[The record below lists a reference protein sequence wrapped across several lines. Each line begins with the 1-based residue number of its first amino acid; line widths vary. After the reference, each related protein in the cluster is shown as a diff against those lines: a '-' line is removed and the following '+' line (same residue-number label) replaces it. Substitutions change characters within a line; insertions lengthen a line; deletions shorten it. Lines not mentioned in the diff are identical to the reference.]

1 MSSTPEVTVY
11 DRMCWP
17 EAELERA
24 LALGA
29 HRRELAAY
37 LGGYEYTTLAALAR
51 KAMSRQ
57 RAGTRPVATRRQLAP
72 RRRPK
77 VYLLPG
83 ILGSQLG
90 RPRGPGEP
98 PDLLW
103 IDPADI
109 VHGRLIELRLRPN
122 RLPPNRLPPNRLP
135 PGRSPA
141 ARSTRGPARP
151 PRRPGTPPLQ
161 PLGAIVYSYLALKLR
176 LAAAG
181 FEVVLHDYDWRGD
194 VLATGRALADR
205 LAADDAEELA
215 LIGHSMG
222 ALVARAAIAGY
233 GQRAGADR
241 ITRVIGLGAP
251 HGGSMAAVQALR
263 ASYPIVGRLA
273 AIDRVHDADSLT
285 RGAFRGFT
293 SLYQLLPVTIAG
305 AIAGDGAG
313 ASAGA
318 AARPMPDLFDPRAWP
333 QSGARP
339 DPRLLRAA
347 RHFGGQLAPPDARFV
362 SIVGT
367 GQRTVTGVER
377 RGQQF
382 RYQISSAGDGTVACA
397 RATLPGVPSYS
408 LRCDHGELPRSPEV
422 AAALVDLLQRGATRR
437 LRAGVFA
444 RHGRSSFVTDSALRR
459 ELARKIDWYGLS
471 IGERR
476 QYLDRLNAPP
486 ASYRAPKKFSAPSK
500 L

>member
-1 MSSTPEVTVY
+1 MSSAPEVSVY

-37 LGGYEYTTLAALAR
+37 LGGYEYATLAALAR
-51 KAMSRQ
+51 KAAARQ
-57 RAGTRPVATRRQLAP
+57 GAVTRRRVAARP

-90 RPRGPGEP
+90 RPRGAGQP

-103 IDPADI
+103 IDPDDI
-109 VHGRLIELRLRPN
+109 VHGRLIELRT
-122 RLPPNRLPPNRLP
+122 
-135 PGRSPA
+135 GV
-141 ARSTRGPARP
+141 
-151 PRRPGTPPLQ
+151 RRQPLQ

-181 FEVVLHDYDWRGD
+181 FEVVLYDYDWRGD
-194 VLATGRALADR
+194 VLATGQALADR

-215 LIGHSMG
+215 LVGHSMG
-222 ALVARAAIAGY
+222 ALVARAALASY
-233 GQRAGADR
+233 GQRAGAER
-241 ITRVIGLGAP
+241 ITRLIGLGAP
-251 HGGSMAAVQALR
+251 HGGSIAAVQALR
-263 ASYPIVGRLA
+263 ASYPIIGRLA
-273 AIDRVHDADSLT
+273 AIDRIHDADSLT
-285 RGAFRGFT
+285 LGAFRGFT
-293 SLYQLLPVTIAG
+293 SLYQLLPVTIARVG
-305 AIAGDGAG
+305 RSASATAG
-313 ASAGA
+313 ATAGSGVTI
-318 AARPMPDLFDPRAWP
+318 DLFDPRAWP
-333 QSGARP
+333 PTGARP
-339 DPRLLRAA
+339 DARLLRTA
-347 RHFGGQLAPPDARFV
+347 RDFSGQLAAADARFV

-377 RGQQF
+377 RAAQF
-382 RYQISSAGDGTVACA
+382 RYHISSAGDGTVACA

-408 LRCDHGELPRSPEV
+408 LRCDHGELPRNQQV
-422 AAALVDLLQRGATRR
+422 AAALVDLLQHGATRR
-437 LRAGVFA
+437 LRAGVIA
-444 RHGRSSFVTDSALRR
+444 RPGRSSFVTDAGLRR
-459 ELARKIDWYGLS
+459 ELARKIDWYGLG

-476 QYLDRLNAPP
+476 QYLNRLNAPP
-486 ASYRAPKKFSAPSK
+486 ASYRAPKR

>member
-1 MSSTPEVTVY
+1 MSSVPEVSVY

-17 EAELERA
+17 QAELERA

-37 LGGYEYTTLAALAR
+37 LGGYEYATLAALAR
-51 KAMSRQ
+51 KALARQ
-57 RAGTRPVATRRQLAP
+57 VADQP
-72 RRRPK
+72 RRAARRPLVPIGRRRRLK

-109 VHGRLIELRLRPN
+109 VHGRLIELRLR
-122 RLPPNRLPPNRLP
+122 
-135 PGRSPA
+135 GQ
-141 ARSTRGPARP
+141 
-151 PRRPGTPPLQ
+151 PPLQ

-194 VLATGRALADR
+194 VMDTGRALADR
-205 LAADDAEELA
+205 LAADDAMELA
-215 LIGHSMG
+215 LVGHSMG
-222 ALVARAAIAGY
+222 ALVARAALAGY
-233 GQRAGADR
+233 GQRAGAER
-241 ITRVIGLGAP
+241 ISRLIGVGAP
-251 HGGSMAAVQALR
+251 HAGSIAAVQALR

-273 AIDRVHDADSLT
+273 AIDRIHDADSLT
-285 RGAFRGFT
+285 RDAFRGFT
-293 SLYQLLPVTIAG
+293 SLYQLLPVSITAAG
-305 AIAGDGAG
+305 A
-313 ASAGA
+313 
-318 AARPMPDLFDPRAWP
+318 MPDLFDPRVWP
-333 QSGARP
+333 QNGARP

-362 SIVGT
+362 SVVGT
-367 GQRTVTGVER
+367 GQRTVTGIER

-397 RATLPGVPSYS
+397 RAMLPGVPSYS
-408 LRCDHGELPRSPEV
+408 LRCDHGELPRSPDV
-422 AAALVDLLQRGATRR
+422 AAALVDLLQHGATRR
-437 LRAGVFA
+437 LRAGVMA
-444 RHGRSSFVTDSALRR
+444 RPGRLSFVTDAALRR
-459 ELARKIDWYGLS
+459 ELARKIDWYSLS

-486 ASYRAPKKFSAPSK
+486 ASYRAPRTVR
-500 L
+500 

>member
-1 MSSTPEVTVY
+1 MSSAPEVSVY

-17 EAELERA
+17 EAELERS

-29 HRRELAAY
+29 HRLELAAY
-37 LGGYEYTTLAALAR
+37 LGGCEYAMLAALAR
-51 KAMSRQ
+51 QAMARRATVRQ
-57 RAGTRPVATRRQLAP
+57 RPAH
-72 RRRPK
+72 RRRLK

-90 RPRGPGEP
+90 VPRSAGQP

-109 VHGRLIELRLRPN
+109 VHGRLTELRLPSR
-122 RLPPNRLPPNRLP
+122 RF
-135 PGRSPA
+135 
-141 ARSTRGPARP
+141 P
-151 PRRPGTPPLQ
+151 PRRSPPAAAAAAAGKSSLSERRPLAVR

-181 FEVVLHDYDWRGD
+181 FDVVLYDYDWRGD

-222 ALVARAAIAGY
+222 ALVARAAIASY
-233 GQRAGADR
+233 GNRAGAER
-241 ITRVIGLGAP
+241 ITRLIGLGAP
-251 HGGSMAAVQALR
+251 HGGSIAAVQALR

-273 AIDRVHDADSLT
+273 AIDRIHDAESLT
-285 RGAFRGFT
+285 RLAFRSFV
-293 SLYQLLPVTIAG
+293 SLYQLLPTTSASVS
-305 AIAGDGAG
+305 
-313 ASAGA
+313 ASAS
-318 AARPMPDLFDPRAWP
+318 ARATASASPALDLFDPRVWP
-333 QSGARP
+333 LTGARP
-339 DPRLLRAA
+339 HPELLRGA
-347 RHFGGQLAPPDARFV
+347 RYFGSRLALPDARFV

-367 GQRTVTGVER
+367 GQRTVTGIER

-382 RYQISSAGDGTVACA
+382 RYQVSSAGDGTVPCA

-408 LRCDHGELPRSPEV
+408 LRCDHGELPRSQDV
-422 AAALVDLLQRGATRR
+422 AAALVDLLLRGRTRR
-437 LRAGVFA
+437 LRAGVSA

-459 ELARKIDWYGLS
+459 ELGRKIDWYGLS

-486 ASYRAPKKFSAPSK
+486 ASYRAPQIVR
-500 L
+500 